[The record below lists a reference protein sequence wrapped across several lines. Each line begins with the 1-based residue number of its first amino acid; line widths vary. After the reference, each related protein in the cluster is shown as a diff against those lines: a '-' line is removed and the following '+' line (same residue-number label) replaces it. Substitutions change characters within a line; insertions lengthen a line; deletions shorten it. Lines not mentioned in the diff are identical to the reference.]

1 MRRRQGWCSG
11 DGSGACAP
19 ADEDGGSGPGGELQ
33 QRPELRT
40 ARRSSQVSGAH
51 DRLEALAAA
60 VAVAVAL
67 AADGHVEEVKRLAGR
82 SPGDDQALGL
92 GPGLGLG
99 LRKGSGSGLGLEGAR
114 LVTEE
119 EEEAEEVAEVEVTVL
134 VVVVLAWRR

>member
-1 MRRRQGWCSG
+1 MRRRQGWCSS

-51 DRLEALAAA
+51 DRLEALAVAAAVA

-67 AADGHVEEVKRLAGR
+67 AADGHVEEVQRLAGR

-99 LRKGSGSGLGLEGAR
+99 LR
-114 LVTEE
+114 
-119 EEEAEEVAEVEVTVL
+119 
-134 VVVVLAWRR
+134 